1 MDDKTKILISTSL
14 VGFGIISYS
23 KYRCKNPNFVDP
35 LTRGSSICSFCDG
48 WSISHFLFYMLLG
61 YKFPKELVFTMILGI
76 MWEGVEWATS
86 RTNWKILSSMR
97 GVSQCNVSGEGSTE
111 ERTDTIGDHW
121 FYAKFSDLILNFL
134 GFMIGIK
141 LKTFHY

>member
-1 MDDKTKILISTSL
+1 MGDKTKILISTGL

-23 KYRCKNPNFVDP
+23 KYRCKNSNFTDP

-61 YKFPKELVFTMILGI
+61 YKFPKELVFTMILGLI
-76 MWEGVEWATS
+76 WESVEWATS
-86 RTNWKILSSMR
+86 HTNWKILSSMR
-97 GVSQCNVSGEGSTE
+97 GVSQCNVG
-111 ERTDTIGDHW
+111 TDTIGDHW

-141 LKTFHY
+141 LKRSVE